1 MENINAEQVGSPT
14 RRNREGY
21 GMTVMYGKK
30 NGFEPN
36 VLIRAKVMMVMVMA
50 AMMLV
55 RDGDVMLGRD

>member
-1 MENINAEQVGSPT
+1 
-14 RRNREGY
+14 
-21 GMTVMYGKK
+21 
-30 NGFEPN
+30 